1 MHNWTGSVLCV
12 AGTQCASAYIHMNDQ
27 DVQYILLHSMF
38 NSFFCVCLHFLF
50 FCFGEEGG
58 DVF

>member
-12 AGTQCASAYIHMNDQ
+12 AGTQCASAYIHMDDH

-50 FCFGEEGG
+50 FCLGEEGG